1 MRVARFLLLLVFV
14 PVLAPVTSAQDK
26 PEKTYLLRQVLKPDA
41 RYVGSNTV
49 SFDLRTEVRRGKV
62 TRVSSESVERTERF
76 RDWVKRASDRG
87 PVEIERQYQ
96 KLFTKVRSSEK
107 ERPDVDQS
115 PLQGRT
121 VMITE
126 KRRSRRIKGDGKL
139 TIPPLVRK
147 SVGLE
152 MDWRDILPREP
163 VRVGDVWEAEAETI
177 ARRLAVYLESGS
189 RTKMIVTF
197 EGIDVAEGRER
208 AKFYV
213 DWQIDGMRD
222 RQLFTKIRMAGDVY
236 FDLGM
241 QRFTLIDLAG
251 QFGVQGAIVS
261 DGKAVEIIKAE
272 GKVSY
277 KSTLVEMPV
286 EASAPPK

>member
-1 MRVARFLLLLVFV
+1 V
-14 PVLAPVTSAQDK
+14 PAEAEEGAAQEQKD
-26 PEKTYLLRQVLKPDA
+26 EKSYLLRQQIKPDA

-49 SFDLRTEVRRGKV
+49 AFDLKTEVSRGKV
-62 TRVSSESVERTERF
+62 KRVSTESVERTERF

-87 PVEIERQYQ
+87 PIEIERQYQ

-121 VMITE
+121 VQITE
-126 KRRSRRIKGDGKL
+126 NRRSRRIRGDGLL
-139 TIPPLVRK
+139 TIPPMVRK

-163 VRVGDVWEAEAETI
+163 VRVGDVWEADAETI

-189 RTKMIVTF
+189 RTKMVVTF
-197 EGIDVAEGRER
+197 EGIDRAEGRDR

-213 DWQIDGMRD
+213 DWKIDGMRD

-236 FDLGM
+236 FDLEM

-251 QFGVQGAIVS
+251 QFGVQGAIVN
-261 DGKAVEIIKAE
+261 DGKAAEIIKAE

-277 KSTLVEMPV
+277 KSTLVEVSAEESVPAKPPV
-286 EASAPPK
+286 EAAAPAK